1 MKKLFQIIGIV
12 SLMGF
17 SFFYTEKTVSV
28 VKEYDTIMID
38 IKNVEKKYKKD
49 AINAVIKDDFII
61 PGLSG
66 EKININKSYSRMKR
80 YGSFEES
87 LIVLDK
93 TTPKILLEKNKDKF
107 ITKGNP
113 NKKMVSL
120 IFLIDK
126 NDNIDNLIKI
136 LDKKEVK
143 GNLFVD
149 GYWLEKNSNL
159 IPILIKENH
168 IIGNLSYNN
177 DYLDSSFVWMETVI
191 EKIGKQKIGYCY
203 SDSKDKEILKIC
215 KLNNNYTIVPNI
227 IINKNPYT
235 EVKEKLESGSIISFK
250 LNDRLE
256 EELPII
262 INYIKSRGYKITNLE
277 EHLKE

>member
-1 MKKLFQIIGIV
+1 
-12 SLMGF
+12 MGF

-28 VKEYDTIMID
+28 VKEYDSIMIE
-38 IKNVEKKYKKD
+38 IKKIENKYKNPGE
-49 AINAVIKDDFII
+49 NATIKDDTII

-66 EKININKSYSRMKR
+66 EKLNINKSYSRMKR
-80 YGSFEES
+80 YGKFEES
-87 LIVLDK
+87 LIVLDETK
-93 TTPKILLEKNKDKF
+93 PKILLEKNKDKF
-107 ITKGNP
+107 IIKGNK

-120 IFLIDK
+120 LFLIDK

-159 IPILIKENH
+159 VPILIRENH
-168 IIGNLSYNN
+168 IIGNLSYNR
-177 DYLDSSFVWMETVI
+177 DYNDSSFVWMETII
-191 EKIGKQKIGYCY
+191 EKIGKQKTGYCY
-203 SDSKDKEILKIC
+203 SESKDKELLKTC
-215 KLNNNYTIVPNI
+215 KLNNNYTIIPNI

-235 EVKEKLESGSIISFK
+235 EVKNNLESGSIISFN
-250 LNDRLE
+250 LNSELE